1 MGTYVKQNLRNS
13 MTKISRLLN
22 GDTLKMISKPDKPLD
37 SSSPM
42 AGIYLTSNKQMV
54 MVSYNNK
61 DLIATKLTGSLHVPS
76 GKETFIIDLRTH
88 SVKVRHAQRMF
99 QYPSWSY
106 DYSMVKV
113 EREYMEMKEKDDYW
127 YSSYNSNSEVTKY
140 FHLSTFKAILVT

>member
-1 MGTYVKQNLRNS
+1 
-13 MTKISRLLN
+13 MTN
-22 GDTLKMISKPDKPLD
+22 HDPAPD
-37 SSSPM
+37 SSYPM
-42 AGIYLTSNKQMV
+42 TGIYLKNRMRDNGNSLGLV

-106 DYSMVKV
+106 DYSMVKI

-127 YSSYNSNSEVTKY
+127 YSSYNSNSEV
-140 FHLSTFKAILVT
+140 